1 MGITTNTT
9 EQFEGFSI
17 LENKKCSSL
26 VISFYKYF
34 CYISLTLGRTHTF
47 RHFHEIL
54 EILEVL
60 VPKKLIYFIFVKQNK
75 SEHRKKQIN

>member
-26 VISFYKYF
+26 VISFYKYL

-47 RHFHEIL
+47 RRFHEFF
-54 EILEVL
+54 EIL